1 MSCWLL
7 TPLLLLSLAS
17 TTLVSCSNG
26 PIRLGLKMEQQA
38 RKKKNCRR
46 ADDRGTKFCDGPE
59 NDQRQP
65 IEQPHASHYFV
76 LLCTIS
82 KRSQPSKAERTSSPS
97 PSSEPAVPPGGD
109 VGRVGVDVTRGSP
122 QISSTPTRS
131 PEAYKNIAMRMRA
144 KILALATEKRNPE
157 DLWLPAFPIG
167 TEKTLEEGGE
177 LYEKTVYLFGSTER
191 LAGWKV

>member
-1 MSCWLL
+1 M
-7 TPLLLLSLAS
+7 AS

-38 RKKKNCRR
+38 RKKNCRR

-82 KRSQPSKAERTSSPS
+82 KRSQPIEGRTNVFPS

-131 PEAYKNIAMRMRA
+131 PEAYKSIAMRMRA
-144 KILALATEKRNPE
+144 KILALATEKRNPVSVGFRMTCL
-157 DLWLPAFPIG
+157 D
-167 TEKTLEEGGE
+167 
-177 LYEKTVYLFGSTER
+177 VCFGF
-191 LAGWKV
+191 L